1 MNRFVDSLA
10 PVLAV
15 NTDRLWL
22 SFGSGLLAAVNPC
35 GFVLLPTYLM
45 YFLGVTG
52 RPGTQQASVKRA
64 LLVSGALS
72 AGFMSVFVLVGAITR
87 LFTDWINQNAKY
99 VALLIGVALI
109 VLGVAMLFGWRLPL
123 STPKLDVGRR
133 ARDRTTVSMFLFG
146 VGYAVASIGCTIGPF
161 SATVLGTI
169 DTEGFGTGLVAI
181 ALYGIAM
188 SLLVTALTV
197 SLAVTQSGLLRLL
210 RTGMKWVETL
220 SAIVMIVS
228 GLYLAWYWYNDI
240 RENYDDGLTGRRD
253 RLAGAR
259 GPRDRRTSRCS
270 GHRTH
275 DRRDRGRRLR
285 SRNRPTFDGRRLTC
299 SATSWTIPTSRRSW
313 CCADTTVPARP
324 VSVSWR
330 TTVADWRR

>member
-109 VLGVAMLFGWRLPL
+109 VLGIAMLFGYRLPFT
-123 STPKLDVGRR
+123 TPKLDPGQ
-133 ARDRTTVSMFLFG
+133 RDRTVFSMFVFG
-146 VGYAVASIGCTIGPF
+146 IAYAVASIGCTIGPF

-169 DTEGFGTGLVAI
+169 DTEGFGQGILAI
-181 ALYGIAM
+181 GLYGIAM
-188 SLLVTALTV
+188 SLLVTTLTV
-197 SLAVTQSGLLRLL
+197 SLALAQGGLLRVL
-210 RTGMKWVETL
+210 RSGMKYVEIA
-220 SAIVMIVS
+220 SAIVMILS
-228 GLYLAWYWYNDI
+228 GMFLAWYWLNDI
-240 RENYDDGLTGRRD
+240 RRNYSDGVTGNVLSWQERVQQWIDANRTLLAVVFSIIVLVAITYTVVARRRELSRLEN
-253 RLAGAR
+253 
-259 GPRDRRTSRCS
+259 
-270 GHRTH
+270 
-275 DRRDRGRRLR
+275 
-285 SRNRPTFDGRRLTC
+285 
-299 SATSWTIPTSRRSW
+299 
-313 CCADTTVPARP
+313 
-324 VSVSWR
+324 
-330 TTVADWRR
+330 

>member
-1 MNRFVDSLA
+1 MS
-10 PVLAV
+10 VLADAS
-15 NTDRLWL
+15 DRLWL

-35 GFVLLPTYLM
+35 GFVLLPTYLV
-45 YFLGVTG
+45 YYLGISG
-52 RPGTQQASVKRA
+52 RPGDPSAERERA
-64 LLVSGALS
+64 VNRAVVVSLSLS
-72 AGFMSVFVLVGAITR
+72 AGFMSVFLVVGTISR

-99 VALLIGVALI
+99 VALLIGLAL
-109 VLGVAMLFGWRLPL
+109 VTMGVAMLLGWRPPL

-240 RENYDDGLTGRRD
+240 RENYDDGLTGRVIGWQEHVQQWIDDNRAV
-253 RLAGAR
+253 LASIFGAVVIAALVVAIAR
-259 GPRDRRTSRCS
+259 
-270 GHRTH
+270 
-275 DRRDRGRRLR
+275 
-285 SRNRPTFDGRRLTC
+285 
-299 SATSWTIPTSRRSW
+299 RRSELVTG
-313 CCADTTVPARP
+313 DSGTR
-324 VSVSWR
+324 
-330 TTVADWRR
+330 

>member
-1 MNRFVDSLA
+1 VS
-10 PVLAV
+10 VLADAS
-15 NTDRLWL
+15 DRLWL

-35 GFVLLPTYLM
+35 GFVLLPTYLL
-45 YFLGVTG
+45 YYLGISG
-52 RPGTQQASVKRA
+52 RPGDSSAERERAVNRA
-64 LLVSGALS
+64 LVVSLSLS
-72 AGFMSVFVLVGAITR
+72 AGFMSVFLVVGTISR

-99 VALLIGVALI
+99 VALLIGLAL
-109 VLGVAMLFGWRLPL
+109 VTMGVAMLLGWRLPL
-123 STPKLDVGRR
+123 SAPKLDVGQR

-240 RENYDDGLTGRRD
+240 RENYDDGLTGRVIGWQEHVQQWIDDNRAV
-253 RLAGAR
+253 LASIFGAVVIAALVVAIAR
-259 GPRDRRTSRCS
+259 
-270 GHRTH
+270 
-275 DRRDRGRRLR
+275 
-285 SRNRPTFDGRRLTC
+285 
-299 SATSWTIPTSRRSW
+299 RRSELVTG
-313 CCADTTVPARP
+313 DSGTR
-324 VSVSWR
+324 
-330 TTVADWRR
+330 